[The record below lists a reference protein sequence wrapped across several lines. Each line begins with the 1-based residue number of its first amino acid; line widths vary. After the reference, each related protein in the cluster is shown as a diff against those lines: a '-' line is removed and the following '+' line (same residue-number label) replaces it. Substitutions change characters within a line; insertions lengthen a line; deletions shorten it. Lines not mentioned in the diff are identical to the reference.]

1 MDGLSLGALRQSSF
15 GIEPALDGTRLVL
28 KFRGTGDLEAVE
40 PLAEYLDRA
49 FEEVQRLSTTEVRF
63 DFRELEF
70 MNSSCFKAFVTFI
83 ERTRQAGGVPIV
95 FVTDPGHHW
104 QRRSLEALRR
114 LAMGRVTI
122 ET

>member
-1 MDGLSLGALRQSSF
+1 MGGLTLGVLRQSSF
-15 GIEPALDGTRLVL
+15 GIEPALDGARLVL
-28 KFRGTGDLEAVE
+28 QFRGTGDLEAVE

-49 FEEVQRLSTTEVRF
+49 FDEVQRLSSAEVRF

-83 ERTRQAGGVPIV
+83 ERTCQAGGVPIV
-95 FVTDPGHHW
+95 FVTDPAHHW